1 VRKWL
6 LVAGAA
12 LAVALVVVQLVP
24 YRVTNPPVL
33 QEPAWDS
40 ARTRELAV
48 RACYDCHSNETET
61 AWFEKIAP
69 ASWLI
74 TDHVREGREALNFSE
89 WATGGDEEADDAAET
104 VLERSMPP
112 SSYTWLGMHPE
123 AELTAAERREL
134 ATGLRR
140 TIGDD

>member
-6 LVAGAA
+6 LVVGVA
-12 LAVALVVVQLVP
+12 LVVALVVVQLVP

-33 QEPAWDS
+33 QEPPWDS

-69 ASWLI
+69 VSWLI

-89 WATGGDEEADDAAET
+89 WATGGDEEGDDAGET

-112 SSYTWLGMHPE
+112 SSYTWLGMHPD
-123 AELTAAERREL
+123 ANLTAAERHEL